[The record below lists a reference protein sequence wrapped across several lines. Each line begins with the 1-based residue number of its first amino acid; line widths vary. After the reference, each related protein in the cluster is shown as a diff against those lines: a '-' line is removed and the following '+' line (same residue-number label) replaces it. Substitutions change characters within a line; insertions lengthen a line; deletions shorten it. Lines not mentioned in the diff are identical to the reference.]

1 MWAHPPIWL
10 PDNAGR
16 VVRGIGRMAGLW
28 CALLGFSGGC
38 ADWSWRWPG
47 VTASPSSAPAEHP
60 PPPVKAEKIAPSVSA
75 ESRPNPVGEGLRLPK
90 EPIRLKIS
98 FHVLRIWAKQGV
110 FSQSNLVWN
119 YLDEEALPAEVSSHL
134 RRNGLRVA
142 KGQVAIWPAIKD
154 LLDEQS
160 TGTSAQEIIV
170 APPAPLEI
178 EASMQPRDQVLFVV
192 RPDRRLKGGDFVS
205 STNLLRVEYFMALD
219 DWRSLELEVMPE
231 IRLPLYRQ
239 ARKLTAEGWVYHPIE
254 QPGIVLRELAFR
266 VQMSPGEFL
275 LIGPSRQAE
284 AGHYAG
290 SLLLRDETED
300 GWTESIYVITLRVE
314 QTEAR
319 GG

>member
-1 MWAHPPIWL
+1 MWL
-10 PDNAGR
+10 SDDAGR

-28 CALLGFSGGC
+28 CALFGLTGGC
-38 ADWSWRWPG
+38 AEWSWRWPG
-47 VTASPSSAPAEHP
+47 VFASPSSAPAENP
-60 PPPVKAEKIAPSVSA
+60 PPAKVEPVEPVTEAQA
-75 ESRPNPVGEGLRLPK
+75 RPDLSSERLRLPR

-98 FHVLRIWAKQGV
+98 FHVLHIQARQGV
-110 FSQSNLVWN
+110 FSRSNLVWN
-119 YLDEEALPAEVSSHL
+119 YLDEETLSADVSSHL

-142 KGQVAIWPAIKD
+142 KGAVTIWPAIKD
-154 LLDEQS
+154 LLEEHS
-160 TGTSAQEIIV
+160 TGTRAQEIIV

-178 EASMQPRDQVLFVV
+178 ETSVEPRDQVLFVV
-192 RPDRRLKGGDFVS
+192 RPDRRLKGGDFVN

-239 ARKLTAEGWVYHPIE
+239 PRKLTAEGWVYHPIE
-254 QPGIVLRELAFR
+254 QPGVVLRELAFR
-266 VQMSPGEFL
+266 VKMSPGEFL
-275 LIGPSRQAE
+275 LIGPSQQSE

-300 GWTESIYVITLRVE
+300 GWTESIYVITPRVE
-314 QTEAR
+314 RAEVR